1 MKIITEGNEYIKT
14 VKLPNGKIA
23 LVFEDNIDGYTI
35 VLTKQEIEKVI
46 EMLQEEVEIA

>member
-14 VKLPNGKIA
+14 VKLPNGKFVMEVGDK
-23 LVFEDNIDGYTI
+23 LDGYNI

-46 EMLQEEVEIA
+46 EMLQEEIKIA